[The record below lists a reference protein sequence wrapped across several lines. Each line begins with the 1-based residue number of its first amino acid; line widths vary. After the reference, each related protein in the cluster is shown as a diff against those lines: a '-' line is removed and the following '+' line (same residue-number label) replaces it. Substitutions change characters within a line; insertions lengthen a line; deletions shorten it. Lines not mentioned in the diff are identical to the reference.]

1 MKRIRAS
8 WQPLSAL
15 VLALVVFQ
23 GCNAI
28 NPLCGSARPAPILTS
43 LSPSSVTF
51 AQIQQGQVLTLTG
64 SRFVVSSVVV
74 INGTTLSTTITSAQQ
89 LQVTIPTTLIT
100 GPGTASV
107 LVNTPSGNSGN
118 LGCTSGGTSHA
129 LVFTIT

>member
-8 WQPLSAL
+8 WRPLSAL

-64 SRFVVSSVVV
+64 SKFVVSSVVV
-74 INGTTLSTTITSAQQ
+74 INGTTLATTITSAQQ

-107 LVNTPSGNSGN
+107 LVNTPSGNSGS
-118 LGCTSGGTSHA
+118 LGCSSGGTSHA